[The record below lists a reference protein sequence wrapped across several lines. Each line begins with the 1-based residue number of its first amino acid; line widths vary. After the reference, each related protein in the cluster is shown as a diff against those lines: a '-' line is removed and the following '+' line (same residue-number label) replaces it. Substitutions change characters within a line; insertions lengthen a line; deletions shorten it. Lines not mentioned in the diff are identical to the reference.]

1 VTGVRRQSIPFKRL
15 SLTDFVVKIPRN
27 ARQKVL
33 TKVLTE
39 ADIINKWKKTLWYKK
54 KAAARL
60 RAQMNDFERF
70 KVMLAKKRV
79 RIISSEKVRE
89 RERES
94 AFVVFSSLC
103 FCFSCFQN
111 LYSQVNNHMNL
122 ET

>member
-1 VTGVRRQSIPFKRL
+1 VTGVKRQTIPFKRL

-54 KAAARL
+54 KAAAKL

-79 RIISSEKVRE
+79 RIAFI
-89 RERES
+89 RES
-94 AFVVFSSLC
+94 FCLFLFFL
-103 FCFSCFQN
+103 FCFSLLIFKVCI
-111 LYSQVNNHMNL
+111 HD
-122 ET
+122 